1 MPSRRARSRASRAPA
16 GAVVYSAAPRTAKR
30 EELSAMPLYCTL
42 GRTTPVGAADLRGT
56 AERYEENRRALEAF
70 GAKIISGYACL
81 GTYDFLFILEAPDNE
96 TAMRLS
102 ALTASRGT
110 SQYE

>member
-1 MPSRRARSRASRAPA
+1 
-16 GAVVYSAAPRTAKR
+16 
-30 EELSAMPLYCTL
+30 MPLYCAL

-70 GAKIISGYACL
+70 GAKILSGYACL

-102 ALTASRGT
+102 AVTASRGT
-110 SQYE
+110 SQYETMPIVPIEKFFELVNDVGGPPDSR

>member
-1 MPSRRARSRASRAPA
+1 
-16 GAVVYSAAPRTAKR
+16 
-30 EELSAMPLYCTL
+30 MPLYAAL

-56 AERYEENRRALEAF
+56 AERYDQNRAALEAN
-70 GAKIISGYACL
+70 GARIIAGYACL
-81 GTYDFLFILEAPDNE
+81 GQYDFLFIVEAPDNE

-110 SQYE
+110 SQYETMPIIPIERFFEFVQDIDGPPDKR

>member
-1 MPSRRARSRASRAPA
+1 
-16 GAVVYSAAPRTAKR
+16 
-30 EELSAMPLYCTL
+30 MPLYCAL
-42 GRTTPVGAADLRGT
+42 GRTTPVGSADLRGS
-56 AERYEENRRALEAF
+56 AGRYEENKRALEAH
-70 GAKIISGYACL
+70 GAKIVSGYACL

-110 SQYE
+110 SKYDTMPIIPVEQFFALVDDVGGPPDSR